1 MPSHH
6 LIHVKTFYIANLL
19 KTGNSTLR
27 KYHSHVVW
35 FALLVTM
42 RGELLKQATSFLH
55 ADAELGELLSEKVNL
70 TAMGLAQIGEL
81 VQAAHDEMKEARV
94 LELGEF
100 GAFPHLKFA
109 FQLFIFVWK
118 LWGIIV

>member
-1 MPSHH
+1 
-6 LIHVKTFYIANLL
+6 
-19 KTGNSTLR
+19 
-27 KYHSHVVW
+27 
-35 FALLVTM
+35 M

-94 LELGEF
+94 LELG
-100 GAFPHLKFA
+100 
-109 FQLFIFVWK
+109 
-118 LWGIIV
+118 